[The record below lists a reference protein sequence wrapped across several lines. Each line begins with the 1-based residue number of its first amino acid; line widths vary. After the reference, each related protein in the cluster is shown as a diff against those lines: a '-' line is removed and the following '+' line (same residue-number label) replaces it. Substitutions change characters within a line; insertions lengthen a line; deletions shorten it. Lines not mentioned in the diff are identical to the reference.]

1 MESHSTTALTR
12 PMVVC
17 LLALVCCLLWGSAF
31 PCIKIGYGLFQIT
44 GDDRASQILFAGLR
58 FTLAGLLA
66 ILFGSLLNRR
76 LLIPQRSSWGPI
88 LKLCLFQTVI
98 QYLFFYMGLAG
109 TTGVKASIITATN
122 VFWAIL
128 ITCVVFRQERL
139 TAPKIL
145 GCILG
150 FAGVIAVNVSG
161 GGLSGGFT
169 PTGDGFI
176 MISAI
181 SYAVSSALIGI
192 YSKKDNP
199 VTLSGYQFV
208 LGGLILTL
216 IGVVLGG
223 HLTPTAPG
231 AYGMLLYLGFVSA
244 VAYSLWSLLLKYNPV
259 STVAV
264 YGFMNPIAGVVLSA
278 ILLGEQSQASG
289 PVVIVALA
297 LVCLGIFV
305 VNRPGSLRNH

>member
-1 MESHSTTALTR
+1 
-12 PMVVC
+12 
-17 LLALVCCLLWGSAF
+17 
-31 PCIKIGYGLFQIT
+31 
-44 GDDRASQILFAGLR
+44 
-58 FTLAGLLA
+58 
-66 ILFGSLLNRR
+66 
-76 LLIPQRSSWGPI
+76 
-88 LKLCLFQTVI
+88 
-98 QYLFFYMGLAG
+98 MGLAN

-128 ITCVVFRQERL
+128 MTCIVFRQERL
-139 TAPKIL
+139 TTSKIL

-150 FAGVIAVNVSG
+150 FVGVIAVNVSG

-181 SYAVSSALIGI
+181 SYAVSSALIDI

-216 IGVVLGG
+216 VGLVFGG

-289 PVVIVALA
+289 PVVILSLA

-305 VNRPGSLRNH
+305 VNRPAPPHHH